1 MKCYCKVLSRAI
13 NFTSLLTVWERSYYM
28 YRKISVQC
36 RSTSRDLFYCAHAEE
51 GEFVLNFLKP
61 LGCEL
66 PVLVFFFLW
75 GGRGFGQHNSFFIK
89 TASRVLWS
97 FVIHRRKMS
106 ARVLI
111 HLYISWHFR
120 KFWFHVYWVMGFL
133 TLDDFLCFFLPSK
146 KTLASLLPAV
156 TINKSVQFIWNVLW
170 EAVRLSR
177 IECNNKMSTYR

>member
-1 MKCYCKVLSRAI
+1 MYSADQLLEIC
-13 NFTSLLTVWERSYYM
+13 FTVHMLRRVNLFLTFWNHWAVNYQFW
-28 YRKISVQC
+28 
-36 RSTSRDLFYCAHAEE
+36 
-51 GEFVLNFLKP
+51 
-61 LGCEL
+61 
-66 PVLVFFFLW
+66 FFFW
-75 GGRGFGQHNSFFIK
+75 GGGGFGQHNSFFIK